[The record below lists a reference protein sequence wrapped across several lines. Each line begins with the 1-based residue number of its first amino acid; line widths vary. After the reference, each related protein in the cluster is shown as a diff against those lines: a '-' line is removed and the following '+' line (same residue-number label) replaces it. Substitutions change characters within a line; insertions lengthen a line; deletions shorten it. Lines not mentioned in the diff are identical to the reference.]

1 MQGKYLIDEEFREIE
16 TKYYGGDF
24 PTICFGGHPD
34 FYDTFI
40 DGLSSEIK
48 EANLRKKQKLN
59 LRKKRI
65 NTLIERALNQYKSIS
80 KRLQVVPEG
89 DTNTFIRLAERAI
102 IHDKRLD
109 SLFKL
114 GGIK

>member
-1 MQGKYLIDEEFREIE
+1 MEQVKYLTEKEREKIE
-16 TKYYGGDF
+16 TRYYGGDG
-24 PTICFGGHPD
+24 PTVCFGRYPD
-34 FYDTFI
+34 FYNTSI

-48 EANLRKKQKLN
+48 DVSLRKKQELD

-65 NTLIERALNQYKSIS
+65 NTLIERALNQYRNIS
-80 KRLQVVPEG
+80 RKLQAVPEE
-89 DTNTFIRLAERAI
+89 DTDTLIRLADRAI

-114 GGIK
+114 LEE